1 MFRQYDC
8 NLGAPPPL
16 ILVTGRVQ
24 GFAWRRIG
32 FRTRG
37 RAIERSAV
45 RERPIRP
52 RTPDA
57 PFASQSVDNKTTA
70 ERWWPG
76 AGVFGYALHGLALL
90 LFALWA
96 AWHFG
101 QVFSFSR
108 SSAPRL
114 A

>member
-1 MFRQYDC
+1 MATDW
-8 NLGAPPPL
+8 
-16 ILVTGRVQ
+16 VS
-24 GFAWRRIG
+24 
-32 FRTRG
+32 TRG

-76 AGVFGYALHGLALL
+76 AGVFGYALHGFALL

-101 QVFSFSR
+101 QVFWFFSLVSAALGL
-108 SSAPRL
+108 SSLHDAYASCSAAKSRTGEFPR
-114 A
+114 